1 MTLREVSVSFLAS
14 QSLFPIGKRLFVI
27 RPHVMKVPIETTSDS
42 QVRDGKVLVVGVGGL
57 GCPAALALVRA
68 GVGTIGLIDPDVVE
82 LSNLQRQILHATP
95 DIGRPKV
102 DSARE
107 KLQRINPDAAIVTY
121 HQRLSVE
128 NLPVLFRQYDF
139 IIDGTD
145 GVATKFLI
153 NDGAVLLRK
162 PFSYAGIVQFQGQTL
177 TVLPGRSTCLR
188 CLFPVIPSAD
198 DIPTCQESGI
208 IGSLAGSIGILQA
221 TAAVQYLRGA
231 GELLADRLL
240 TYDALALRWREVR
253 VHRSRLCPLCGDSPT
268 ITELESGFQEDT
280 PPCTL
285 GG

>member
-1 MTLREVSVSFLAS
+1 M
-14 QSLFPIGKRLFVI
+14 GKGLFVI
-27 RPHVMKVPIETTSDS
+27 RQRVMEVSIETASDS
-42 QVRDGKVLVVGVGGL
+42 RVRNGKVLVVGVGGL
-57 GCPAALALVRA
+57 GCPAALALARA
-68 GVGTIGLIDPDVVE
+68 GVRIIGLIDPDVVE

-107 KLQRINPDAAIVTY
+107 KLLRVNPTVTVVTY
-121 HQRLSVE
+121 HQRLSAE
-128 NLPVLFRQYDF
+128 NLPTLFRDYDF

-177 TVLPGRSTCLR
+177 TVWPGRSTCLR

-198 DIPTCQESGI
+198 DVPTCQESGI

-221 TAAVQYLRGA
+221 TEALKYLRGE
-231 GELLADRLL
+231 GNLLTDRLL
-240 TYDALALRWREVR
+240 TYDALALRWREVHVR
-253 VHRSRLCPLCGDSPT
+253 RSRHCPLCGEYPT
-268 ITELESGFQEDT
+268 ITEISPMTQEQT
-280 PPCTL
+280 STCTL
-285 GG
+285 GR

>member
-1 MTLREVSVSFLAS
+1 METPAGTERSH
-14 QSLFPIGKRLFVI
+14 RI
-27 RPHVMKVPIETTSDS
+27 RN
-42 QVRDGKVLVVGVGGL
+42 GKVLVVGVGGL
-57 GCPAALALVRA
+57 GCPAALALARA

-95 DIGRPKV
+95 DIGRPKA

-107 KLQRINPDAAIVTY
+107 KLLRVNPTIAVVTY
-121 HQRLSVE
+121 HQRLLAE
-128 NLPVLFRQYDF
+128 NISVLFREYDF

-162 PFSYAGIVQFQGQTL
+162 PFSYAGIVQFHGQTL
-177 TVLPGRSTCLR
+177 TVWPGRSTCLR

-198 DIPTCQESGI
+198 DVPTCQESGI

-221 TAAVQYLRGA
+221 TEALKYLRGDSN
-231 GELLADRLL
+231 LLTDRLL
-240 TYDALALRWREVR
+240 TYDALALRWREVHVR
-253 VHRSRLCPLCGDSPT
+253 RSRHCPLCGDSPT
-268 ITELESGFQEDT
+268 ITEFGSVIQAQANT
-280 PPCTL
+280 CSL

>member
-1 MTLREVSVSFLAS
+1 M
-14 QSLFPIGKRLFVI
+14 GKRLFVI
-27 RPHVMKVPIETTSDS
+27 RPHVMKDPIETISDS
-42 QVRDGKVLVVGVGGL
+42 HVRDGKVLVVGVGGL
-57 GCPAALALVRA
+57 GCPAALVLAHA
-68 GVGTIGLIDPDVVE
+68 GVGTIGLVDPDVVE
-82 LSNLQRQILHATP
+82 LSNLQRQILYATP

-107 KLQRINPDAAIVTY
+107 KLQRINSDVAIVTY
-121 HQRLSVE
+121 YQRLSAE
-128 NLPVLFRQYDF
+128 NLPTLFRQYDF

-208 IGSLAGSIGILQA
+208 IGSLAGGIGILQA
-221 TAAVQYLRGA
+221 TAAVQYLRGQR
-231 GELLADRLL
+231 ELLADRLL

-253 VHRSRLCPLCGDSPT
+253 VRRSRHCPLCGDSPT
-268 ITELESGFQEDT
+268 ITELEPGPQEHVI
-280 PPCTL
+280 PCTL

>member
-1 MTLREVSVSFLAS
+1 MDVA
-14 QSLFPIGKRLFVI
+14 
-27 RPHVMKVPIETTSDS
+27 ETTGEDA
-42 QVRDGKVLVVGVGGL
+42 RIRNGKVLVVGVGGL
-57 GCPAALALVRA
+57 GCPAALALARA

-102 DSARE
+102 DSARD
-107 KLQRINPDAAIVTY
+107 KLQRINPAVTVITY

-128 NLPVLFRQYDF
+128 NLPTLFCAYDF

-177 TVLPGRSTCLR
+177 TIVPGVSTCLR
-188 CLFPVIPSAD
+188 CFFPEPPAAD

-208 IGSLAGSIGILQA
+208 LGSMAGTMGILQA
-221 TAAVQYLRGA
+221 AEAVKYLRGTGA
-231 GELLADRLL
+231 LLTDRLL
-240 TYDALALRWREVR
+240 TYDALRLRWREVR
-253 VHRSRLCPLCGDSPT
+253 VRRSRHCPLCGDTPT
-268 ITELESGFQEDT
+268 ITELVPITQEHAF
-280 PPCTL
+280 PCAL
-285 GG
+285 EG